1 MRSQMRTPM
10 RARALRWAARPLA
23 VAVATALAF
32 LTPLASA
39 VELHTERSLYRN
51 IVVIEDDGIRCMKF
65 GRNVG
70 GRQTCQSV
78 SDPDRMVFDYT
89 RMMMAALYLN
99 PTPQRVLII
108 GLGGGTLPRALQK
121 LFPAAKIDVVE
132 IDPAVVRVAGKY
144 FGFVPGPRTE
154 VFEEDGRVFAKRMA
168 RQGVRYDIVMLDA
181 FDHDYIPEHLLT
193 REFLL
198 EIKGLLTPA
207 GVLAANTFAGSKLYD
222 LESATYFNV
231 FGQFYRLKRGNRV
244 ILIRQNGL
252 PDRDELDR
260 NADALEAKLAPL
272 GADKGWL
279 LPMFEVESGW
289 PRNTRTLTDQYSPSN
304 LLNGS

>member
-1 MRSQMRTPM
+1 MK
-10 RARALRWAARPLA
+10 AGVLRWPARVFVVALPA
-23 VAVATALAF
+23 VLVFPAPMTQ
-32 LTPLASA
+32 A

-51 IVVIEDDGIRCMKF
+51 IVVTEDDGVRCMKF
-65 GRNVG
+65 GRSGG

-78 SDPDRMVFDYT
+78 TDPDRMVFDYT
-89 RMMMAALYLN
+89 KMMMAALYLN
-99 PTPQRVLII
+99 PSPQRILII

-121 LFPAAKIDVVE
+121 LFPGSKIDAVE

-144 FGFVPGPRTE
+144 FSFVPGPRTE

-168 RQGVRYDIVMLDA
+168 KQGVRYDLVMLDA
-181 FDHDYIPEHLLT
+181 FDHEYIPEHLLT
-193 REFLL
+193 REFLV
-198 EIKGLLTPA
+198 EIKGLLAPG

-222 LESATYFNV
+222 FESATYFSV

-252 PDRDELDR
+252 PDREELNR
-260 NADALEAKLAPL
+260 NADALEAKLAPF
-272 GADKGWL
+272 GADKDWL
-279 LPMFEVESGW
+279 LPMFGIESGW
-289 PRNTRTLTDQYSPSN
+289 PRNTRLLTDQYSPSN